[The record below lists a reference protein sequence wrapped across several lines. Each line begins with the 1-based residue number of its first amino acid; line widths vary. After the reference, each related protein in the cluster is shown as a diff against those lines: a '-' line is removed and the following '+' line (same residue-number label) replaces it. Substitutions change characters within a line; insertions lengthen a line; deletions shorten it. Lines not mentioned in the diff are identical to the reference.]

1 MWSNFHTH
9 STYCDGKASLSANV
23 EAGRH
28 QLRSLGFSSHAPVP
42 FDCPWTM
49 KKEAL
54 QPYIL
59 EINALKKSNP
69 QMEIYAGL
77 EVDYI
82 PNVTGPRSFQHQL
95 DYTIGSIHFVDAFPD
110 GTAWEADSPYGNF
123 LKGLEKIF
131 HNKIRG
137 VITRYF
143 ELTRQM
149 LEEGPPDVLGHM
161 DKLKIHNK
169 GKPLYDESE
178 SWYRH
183 EVKKTVD
190 TIKESG
196 TIVEVNTRGLY
207 VKKSDTPYPS
217 PWILE
222 LLHAK
227 NIPVTLNSDAHHPD
241 DLINQFSE
249 TATLLKK
256 IGFKKLSVLSQGEWK
271 PLDFNETGL
280 IER

>member
-1 MWSNFHTH
+1 
-9 STYCDGKASLSANV
+9 
-23 EAGRH
+23 
-28 QLRSLGFSSHAPVP
+28 
-42 FDCPWTM
+42 
-49 KKEAL
+49 
-54 QPYIL
+54 
-59 EINALKKSNP
+59 
-69 QMEIYAGL
+69 MEIYAGL

-82 PNVTGPRSFQHQL
+82 PNVTGPRGFQHQL

-123 LKGLEKIF
+123 LNGLEKIF

-149 LEEGPPDVLGHM
+149 LEEGPPNVLGHM

-183 EVKKTVD
+183 EVKKTLD

-222 LLHAK
+222 LLHEK

>member
-9 STYCDGKASLSANV
+9 STYCDGKASLNDNV
-23 EAGRH
+23 EAGRP

-42 FDCPWTM
+42 FDCSWTM

-82 PNVTGPRSFQHQL
+82 PGVTGPRHFQQQL
-95 DYTIGSIHFVDAFPD
+95 DYTIGSIHFADTLPEGTPWEVD
-110 GTAWEADSPYGNF
+110 GTHVKF
-123 LKGLEKIF
+123 LEGLEKIF
-131 HNKIRG
+131 HHKIRD
-137 VITRYF
+137 VVTRYF

-149 LEEGPPDVLGHM
+149 LEDEPPTLLGHM
-161 DKLKIHNK
+161 DKIKIQNK
-169 GKPLYDESE
+169 GNPLWQESE
-178 SWYRH
+178 AWYQE
-183 EVKKTVD
+183 EVKQ
-190 TIKESG
+190 TIDKIKGSG
-196 TIVEVNTRGLY
+196 TIVEVNTRGVY
-207 VKKSDTPYPS
+207 QKKSDTPYPS

-222 LLHAK
+222 MLYKK

-241 DLINQFSE
+241 DLVNQFSE

-256 IGFKKLSVLSQGEWK
+256 IGFKKLNVLSHGEWK